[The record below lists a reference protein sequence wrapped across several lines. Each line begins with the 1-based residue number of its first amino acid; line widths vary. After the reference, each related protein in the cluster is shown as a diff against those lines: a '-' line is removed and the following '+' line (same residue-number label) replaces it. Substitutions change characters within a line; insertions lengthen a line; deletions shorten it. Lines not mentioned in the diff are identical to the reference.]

1 MSDTNSLNLTD
12 EFDARV
18 WTQEWLRIIKE
29 NPSIPAD
36 EGAMLGWFANAIM
49 SGYDHAKRESEI
61 DKQAL
66 IKALQD
72 IKNELG
78 VPGDEYPAPVAN
90 AYVIADA
97 VIHRVFANPT
107 PSASDGDAADTEGE

>member
-29 NPSIPAD
+29 NPSIPMD
-36 EGAMLGWFANAIM
+36 EGTMLGWFANAIV
-49 SGYDHAKRESEI
+49 SGYDHAKRESET
-61 DKQAL
+61 DKRIL

-78 VPGDEYPAPVAN
+78 VPGGGCPAPVAN
-90 AYVIADA
+90 AYMIADA
-97 VIHRVFANPT
+97 AIHAHSTAP
-107 PSASDGDAADTEGE
+107 PASDGDAADTEGE